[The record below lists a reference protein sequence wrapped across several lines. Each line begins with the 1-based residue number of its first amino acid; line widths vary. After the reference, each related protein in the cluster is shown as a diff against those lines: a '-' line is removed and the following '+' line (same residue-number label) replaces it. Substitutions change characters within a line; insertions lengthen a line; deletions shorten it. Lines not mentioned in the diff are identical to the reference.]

1 MSHPAWVCG
10 LKLFLIVNTVHFF
23 WSHPAWVCGLKL
35 FLIVNTV
42 HFFWSH
48 PAWVC
53 GLKHDCT
60 YSLLQISSSHP
71 AWVCGLKLPP
81 FSHLALRL
89 CHTLRGC
96 VDWNNAIPEYSNLW
110 HVTPCV
116 GVWIETWMNYQRGGE
131 TQVTPCVGVWI
142 ETLLEWYTT
151 TSKKVTPCV
160 GVWIETRRH
169 SLHWR
174 LSWVTPCVG
183 VWIETGND
191 RQLCGRIVSHP
202 AWVCGLK
209 LSSVYSCIYIYCH
222 TLRGCV
228 DWNFA
233 YLQGYRREGSH
244 TLRGCVDW
252 NTQSTTIIARM
263 NCHTLR
269 GCIWIE
275 ALFTRWSSLWKNCK
289 HSASCVFLF
298 KLL

>member
-1 MSHPAWVCG
+1 MGVWIETVLVDKWHIVYRGHTLRGCVDWNFPWVVFG
-10 LKLFLIVNTVHFF
+10 LHL

-142 ETLLEWYTT
+142 ETSPTCKVTAVKE
-151 TSKKVTPCV
+151 VTPCV
-160 GVWIETRRH
+160 GVWIETRRIPDILTIVKSH
-169 SLHWR
+169 PA
-174 LSWVTPCVG
+174 WVCG
-183 VWIETGND
+183 LKQSRWETSSP
-191 RQLCGRIVSHP
+191 ITVSHP
-202 AWVCGLK
+202 AWVCGLR
-209 LSSVYSCIYIYCH
+209 L
-222 TLRGCV
+222 
-228 DWNFA
+228 
-233 YLQGYRREGSH
+233 E
-244 TLRGCVDW
+244 
-252 NTQSTTIIARM
+252 IA
-263 NCHTLR
+263 
-269 GCIWIE
+269 
-275 ALFTRWSSLWKNCK
+275 
-289 HSASCVFLF
+289 
-298 KLL
+298 

>member
-1 MSHPAWVCG
+1 MGVWIETVLVDKWHIVYRGHTLRGCVDWNFPWVVFGLHLWSHPAWVCG
-10 LKLFLIVNTVHFF
+10 LKLFCLVKREYQTM
-23 WSHPAWVCGLKL
+23 SHPAWVCGLKL

-96 VDWNNAIPEYSNLW
+96 VDWN
-110 HVTPCV
+110 
-116 GVWIETWMNYQRGGE
+116 
-131 TQVTPCVGVWI
+131 
-142 ETLLEWYTT
+142 
-151 TSKKVTPCV
+151 
-160 GVWIETRRH
+160 
-169 SLHWR
+169 
-174 LSWVTPCVG
+174 
-183 VWIETGND
+183 
-191 RQLCGRIVSHP
+191 
-202 AWVCGLK
+202 
-209 LSSVYSCIYIYCH
+209 
-222 TLRGCV
+222 
-228 DWNFA
+228 
-233 YLQGYRREGSH
+233 
-244 TLRGCVDW
+244 
-252 NTQSTTIIARM
+252 TQSTTIIARM